1 MIMEFGT
8 GQIFSVIW
16 LGILTSISPCPL
28 ATNIAATTY
37 ISRRINAPFATVLA
51 ALAYTLGRTLSYVIV
66 ATAIIAGVFSI
77 PGVSMFLQAHMNK
90 ILGPVLVV
98 TGLFILELV
107 PLKLPAISL
116 NANLLKRMGDS
127 GMPGAVALGFLFAL
141 AFCPVSAALFFGGV
155 IPLSLES
162 QSRFFLPLL
171 YGIGTAAP
179 VIGFALIITWSARF
193 AGIFFNRLAVFERWF
208 RRITGGMFVMIGI
221 YFCLK
226 YIFLVI
232 HF

>member
-1 MIMEFGT
+1 MDFGFA
-8 GQIFSVIW
+8 QIASVVW
-16 LGILTSISPCPL
+16 LGILTSISPCPM

-37 ISRRINAPFATVLA
+37 IGRQIKSPFATVWA
-51 ALAYTLGRTLSYVIV
+51 AVAYTLGRTAAYVAI
-66 ATAIIAGVFSI
+66 ATAIIAGLISI

-90 ILGPVLVV
+90 LLGPVLLI
-98 TGLFILELV
+98 TGFFILDLI
-107 PLKLPAISL
+107 PLKLPSL
-116 NANLLKRMGDS
+116 NVSTNLLKRLGDS

-179 VIGFALIITWSARF
+179 VIGFAVVIAYSARV
-193 AGIFFNRLAVFERWF
+193 AGLFFNRLAVFERWF
-208 RRITGGMFVMIGI
+208 RRITGVVFVLMGL

-226 YIFLVI
+226 YIFQVI
-232 HF
+232 NF